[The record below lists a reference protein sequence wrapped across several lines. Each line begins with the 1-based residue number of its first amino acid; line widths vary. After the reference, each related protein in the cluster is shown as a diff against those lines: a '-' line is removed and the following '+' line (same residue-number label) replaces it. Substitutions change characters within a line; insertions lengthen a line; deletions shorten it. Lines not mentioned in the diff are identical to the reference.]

1 MTDPRD
7 LRIEDLEHDNA
18 RLRRL
23 LDSQNVPAS
32 LRHQVRN
39 MLGLM
44 RAILR
49 RSAESSSSLAE
60 YAAHVEGR
68 FDALLRVQTLL
79 INALDA
85 GVSLHSL
92 LADEL
97 MAHVIHEGDQ
107 ATIDGPPIGLGPKS
121 AQLLGLAFHE
131 LATNAVKF
139 GAMTTPSG
147 RIRISWTIAEGAQPI
162 LTLIW
167 TETGLATPAVSP
179 TFRGFGVE
187 ALEKMLNFELKAVSA
202 LEFRPSGLYCTI
214 RLPLPQL
221 LR

>member
-7 LRIEDLEHDNA
+7 LRIKDLEKENA

-23 LDSQNVPAS
+23 LEAQNMPAS
-32 LRHQVRN
+32 LQHRVRN
-39 MLGLM
+39 SMGLM

-49 RSAESSSSLAE
+49 RSAESSTSLAD

-85 GVSLHSL
+85 GVSLHNL

-107 ATIDGPPIGLGPKS
+107 AAIEGPPVSLGSKS

-139 GAMTTPSG
+139 GAMTSPTG
-147 RIRISWTIAEGAQPI
+147 RISVSWAVSEETQPA

-167 TETGLATPAVSP
+167 TETGLSRPVSPP

-187 ALEKMLNFELKAVSA
+187 ALA
-202 LEFRPSGLYCTI
+202 LLWQIFIAGCIFRIPE
-214 RLPLPQL
+214 R
-221 LR
+221 RFA

>member
-1 MTDPRD
+1 MTDQRD
-7 LRIEDLEHDNA
+7 LRIKDLEKENA
-18 RLRRL
+18 GLRRL
-23 LDSQNVPAS
+23 LEAQNMPAS

-39 MLGLM
+39 SLGLM

-49 RSAESSSSLAE
+49 RSVESSPSLAD

-85 GVSLHSL
+85 GVSLHNL

-107 ATIDGPPIGLGPKS
+107 ATIEGPPVNLGPKS

-139 GAMTTPSG
+139 GAMTSPAG
-147 RIRISWTIAEGAQPI
+147 RISISWSVSDETQPT
-162 LTLIW
+162 LTLVW
-167 TETGLATPAVSP
+167 TETGISTPVSPP

-187 ALEKMLNFELKAVSA
+187 ALERMLNFELKAESS
-202 LEFRPSGLYCTI
+202 LEFRSTGLHCAI
-214 RLPLPQL
+214 RLPLLQL
-221 LR
+221 QR

>member
-7 LRIEDLEHDNA
+7 LRIKELEQENA

-23 LDSQNVPAS
+23 LDGQNMPAS

-39 MLGLM
+39 SLGLM

-49 RSAESSSSLAE
+49 RSAETSASIAE
-60 YAAHVEGR
+60 FAAHVEGR

-79 INALDA
+79 INAADS
-85 GVSLHSL
+85 GVPLHSL

-107 ATIDGPPIGLGPKS
+107 ATIEGPPVGLGPKS

-139 GAMTTPSG
+139 GAMTTPTG
-147 RIRISWTIAEGAQPI
+147 RISVSWTVSEESQPI
-162 LTLIW
+162 LTLTW
-167 TETGLATPAVSP
+167 SETGLATPSATP
-179 TFRGFGVE
+179 TFRGFGLE
-187 ALEKMLNFELKAVSA
+187 ALEKMLNFELKADSA
-202 LEFRPSGLYCTI
+202 LEFRPAGLRCII
-214 RLPLPQL
+214 RLPLLQL
-221 LR
+221 QR